1 MKKVGNKRKSKVGL
15 PPGSLVF
22 TGNQKVEEVTID
34 VIAYNED
41 GVEEKTF
48 SNLDSALEMANDSE
62 KVVWINVTGL
72 HDLTV
77 IENFGNHYGLHK
89 LTLEDVL
96 NVSQR
101 PKFEEFDDYIYVV
114 VKMLGLNSE
123 RFAVESEQL
132 SFILKGKTL
141 ISFQEKSGDVFE
153 YIRKRILV
161 GKGNIR
167 NRAGDYLLYA
177 LIDSIVDHYFLL
189 IENLG
194 EELDQIEYSLF
205 DNPNNQILER
215 IHVVKKEMLQ
225 IRRSV
230 YPLRE
235 VVARLE
241 RSESPLILSG
251 TRIFIR
257 DVYDH
262 SIHVIETLEILRDMA
277 SGMSDLYMSS
287 LGNKMNNIM
296 KVLTI
301 IATIFIP
308 LTFVAGVY
316 GMNFENMP
324 ELEWEWGYYGIL
336 GFMLAIIIGMVY
348 YFRVKKWL

>member
-1 MKKVGNKRKSKVGL
+1 MDKHEKKYKSKVGL

-22 TGNQKVEEVTID
+22 TGDQKVENISVD
-34 VIAYNED
+34 VIKYNGE

-48 SNLDSALEMANDSE
+48 PSIDSALKMADDTD

-72 HDLTV
+72 HDLSV
-77 IENFGNHYGLHK
+77 IEKFGEYYGLHK
-89 LTLEDVL
+89 LTLEDIL
-96 NVSQR
+96 NVGQR

-114 VKMLGLNSE
+114 VKMLGLKSE
-123 RFAVESEQL
+123 GVAVESEQL

-153 YIRKRILV
+153 YIRKRLFA

-189 IENLG
+189 IEKLG
-194 EELDQIEYSLF
+194 EELDQIEISLF
-205 DNPNNQILER
+205 ENPGEDILER
-215 IHVVKKEMLQ
+215 IHVIKKEMLQ